1 MRLRDIKKN
10 NKNYDISLID
20 LLKLIDPSKN
30 GKFVSLLLS
39 ELKCSDK
46 THHRST
52 RSADELGIDSTDLHS
67 TTLAILNLLCG
78 RLGGERLLV
87 DMIKFNELLDKGQV
101 KNSDINQYKTLNDI
115 SLELIKVEEVLSG
128 KKVTP
133 IQEIIFEDDNYLI
146 IKPLNLDSAR
156 KYGRG
161 TKWCTSSRDAN
172 YFYDYSRGILI
183 YVIGKGGNP
192 NWGVHFDMDDIKL
205 TWWDTVDEQVDGM
218 LVDAPLE
225 IKEFIVKYVSEEKNP
240 NNTYFDDETF
250 KHSSEILSGDVEVT
264 PNRNWLDFVSEGD
277 NMYRNNLLVSENDSY
292 TTTGLTDEILNGLD
306 EADDGFLELVEGIL
320 PVEDLIT
327 TRGYT
332 TTTTVDSMVNK
343 TLEYMYTIDTMKKG
357 GKLM

>member
-1 MRLRDIKKN
+1 MRLRDLKKN
-10 NKNYDISLID
+10 NKDYDISLID

-52 RSADELGIDSTDLHS
+52 RSADELGINSTDLHS

-115 SLELIKVEEVLSG
+115 SLELMKVEEGLSG

-133 IQEIIFEDDNYLI
+133 IQEIILEDDNYLI

-172 YFYDYSRGILI
+172 YFYDYSRGVLI

-192 NWGVHFDMDDIKL
+192 NWGVHFDMGDIKL
-205 TWWDTVDEQVDGM
+205 TWWDAVDEQVDGM
-218 LVDAPLE
+218 LVDVPLE

-250 KHSSEILSGDVEVT
+250 KHSSEILSGDVEVRPERT
-264 PNRNWLDFVSEGD
+264 WLDFVAAGD
-277 NMYRNNLLVSENDSY
+277 NVYRNHP
-292 TTTGLTDEILNGLD
+292 TTGLTDEILNGLD

-327 TRGYT
+327 THGYT

-343 TLEYMYTIDTMKKG
+343 TLEYMYTIDAMKKG
-357 GKLM
+357 GKLI

>member
-87 DMIKFNELLDKGQV
+87 DMIKFDELLDKGQV
-101 KNSDINQYKTLNDI
+101 KNNDITQYKTLNDI
-115 SLELIKVEEVLSG
+115 SLELMKVEEELSG

-183 YVIGKGGNP
+183 YVIGKGGNQ
-192 NWGVHFDMDDIKL
+192 NWGVHFDMGEIKL
-205 TWWDTVDEQVDGM
+205 TWWDAVDEQVDGM
-218 LVDAPLE
+218 LVDVPLE
-225 IKEFIVKYVSEEKNP
+225 LKEFIVKYVSEEKNP
-240 NNTYFDDETF
+240 NNTYFDDETLD
-250 KHSSEILSGDVEVT
+250 HSAEILSDNVEEGVPERT
-264 PNRNWLDFVSEGD
+264 WLDFVGEGD
-277 NMYRNNLLVSENDSY
+277 NAYRNY
-292 TTTGLTDEILNGLD
+292 PTTGLTDEILNGLA
-306 EADDGFLELVEGIL
+306 EAEEGFLEQTECDL
-320 PVEDLIT
+320 PVEDIIT
-327 TRGYT
+327 SRGYT

-343 TLEYMYTIDTMKKG
+343 TLEYMYTIDSIKKG